1 MLSQNGRFGGQE
13 DAMNSKDMRTIK
25 SARRVLEILEY
36 FDREHRTATVM
47 DLSRSLEYPQS
58 STSELLR
65 CLTRLGYLHYNRY
78 RRTFSPTA
86 RVALLGSW
94 VEPTLFRGGTVLTA
108 LDHVA
113 ESVGETVILSTAAN
127 YEVQHLHVVDGV
139 GANAVVEHAGHSE
152 PLLHSPQG
160 RLILAS
166 YQDAHIRSAVHRL
179 NAEEADPERRVRL
192 PEMMEELSR
201 LRTQGWNIQPE
212 AREDGTGVVAVL
224 LPPRKG
230 MERLALS
237 VVAAREVI
245 EYRAEEILKIMLE
258 QRDDILPKC
267 CSEENQQQDR
277 LAMPGIQGLA
287 DHRMPEAS
295 GRPMIHV

>member
-1 MLSQNGRFGGQE
+1 
-13 DAMNSKDMRTIK
+13 MNNKDMRTIK
-25 SARRVLEILEY
+25 SAHRVLEILEY
-36 FDREHRTATVM
+36 FDREHHTATVM

-94 VEPTLFRGGTVLTA
+94 VEPTLFRGGTILTA

-113 ESVGETVILSTAAN
+113 ECVGETVVLSTATN
-127 YEVQHLHVVDGV
+127 YQVQHLHVVDGV
-139 GANAVVEHAGHSE
+139 GENAVVAHAGHSE

-166 YQDAHIRSAVHRL
+166 YQDAHIRSAIHRL
-179 NAEEADPERRVRL
+179 NAEEVDPERRVRVPDIL
-192 PEMMEELSR
+192 DELAQ
-201 LRTQGWNIQPE
+201 LRTQGWIIQPE
-212 AREDGTGVVAVL
+212 VGDSGTGVIAML

-237 VVAAREVI
+237 VMASREVI
-245 EYRAEEILKIMLE
+245 EARGDDILKIMLE
-258 QRDDILPKC
+258 QREDILPKC
-267 CSEENQQQDR
+267 RSKGNGEQEPTIKSCAPR
-277 LAMPGIQGLA
+277 TGLIDQA
-287 DHRMPEAS
+287 LIDA
-295 GRPMIHV
+295 GRRHLMHA

>member
-1 MLSQNGRFGGQE
+1 
-13 DAMNSKDMRTIK
+13 MNNKDMRTIK
-25 SARRVLEILEY
+25 SAHRVLEILEY

-47 DLSRSLEYPQS
+47 DLSRSLAYPQS

-108 LDHVA
+108 LDRVA
-113 ESVGETVILSTAAN
+113 DCVGETVVLSTAAN
-127 YEVQHLHVVDGV
+127 YQVQHLHVVDGT
-139 GANAVVEHAGHSE
+139 GENAVAEHAGHAE

-160 RLILAS
+160 RLILSS

-179 NAEEADPERRVRL
+179 NAEETDPERRVRV
-192 PEMMEELSR
+192 PEMQEELNR
-201 LRTQGWNIQPE
+201 LRTQGWVIQPD
-212 AREDGTGVVAVL
+212 ARGDGTGVVAVL

-237 VVAAREVI
+237 VLASNEVIAARGED
-245 EYRAEEILKIMLE
+245 ILDIMLE
-258 QRDDILPKC
+258 QRNDILPR
-267 CSEENQQQDR
+267 QDTQHER
-277 LAMPGIQGLA
+277 LPMTGLNGAQYFNGAA
-287 DHRMPEAS
+287 DRGLMHA
-295 GRPMIHV
+295 

>member
-1 MLSQNGRFGGQE
+1 
-13 DAMNSKDMRTIK
+13 MNSKDMRTIK
-25 SARRVLEILEY
+25 SAHRVLEILEY

-113 ESVGETVILSTAAN
+113 DCVGETVILSTAAN
-127 YEVQHLHVVDGV
+127 YEVQHLHVVDGI
-139 GANAVVEHAGHSE
+139 GENAVVEHAGHSE

-179 NAEEADPERRVRL
+179 NAEEADPERRVRM
-192 PEMMEELSR
+192 PEIMEELSQ
-201 LRTQGWNIQPE
+201 LRAQGWIVQPE
-212 AREDGTGVVAVL
+212 AREDGTGVIAVL

-237 VVAAREVI
+237 VMAAREVI
-245 EYRAEEILKIMLE
+245 EARADEILKIMLE
-258 QRDDILPKC
+258 QREDILPKC
-267 CSEENQQQDR
+267 RSEDNHEQER
-277 LAMPGIQGLA
+277 MAMPGMTGAGLA
-287 DHRMPEAS
+287 DHRSETG
-295 GRPMIHV
+295 GRPLIYV